1 MHSDSPD
8 LDALLQKLDATYGSP
23 NGDERVY
30 VCFEHILRQL
40 MNLDAT
46 DAKDKFYACL
56 GIVGRLKRGV
66 NTELPSP
73 DYSKS
78 IKTIYID
85 AI

>member
-1 MHSDSPD
+1 
-8 LDALLQKLDATYGSP
+8 
-23 NGDERVY
+23 
-30 VCFEHILRQL
+30 

-46 DAKDKFYACL
+46 DAKDKIYACL

-78 IKTIYID
+78 IKSIELD